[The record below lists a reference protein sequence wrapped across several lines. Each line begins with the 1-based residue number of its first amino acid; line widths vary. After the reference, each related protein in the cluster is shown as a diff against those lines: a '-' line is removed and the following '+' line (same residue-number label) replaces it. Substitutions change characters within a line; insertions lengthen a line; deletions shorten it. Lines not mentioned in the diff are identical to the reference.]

1 MPPQVLAIVVLPT
14 ETNLLDS
21 DLAGRPAG
29 TYLLDRLATCQDVVV
44 RVASDAVEDTR
55 AASHPH
61 ILVVDGRA
69 WISEAALRQVVVEAR
84 QSDTGFTVI
93 GVGGATLAVS
103 ISPAG
108 PRGIE
113 QLFETARTASA
124 STVDAGALDTAE
136 PALLFD
142 SYAALATVERH
153 VLFQRAMDAQSRG
166 VRLRDPH
173 HVYLRGDLQCGA
185 HVELDIGVIIQGKV
199 VLGDRVR
206 IGAHAIVT
214 DSHIGDDTSIH
225 PFSIVERSTI
235 GKGSFVGPYGRV
247 RPGSSIGDRV
257 QIGNYVEVKNAHI
270 GDSSRIN
277 HHSFVGD
284 AVIADRVTI
293 GAGTITCNHDGT
305 ETNQTVI
312 ETGAY
317 IGSGCNLVA
326 PVRIGERATVGAGST
341 ITRDVPPATLTLAR
355 SPQTTVENWQ
365 GPKKK

>member
-14 ETNLLDS
+14 ETSLLDS

-29 TYLLDRLATCQDVVV
+29 TYLLDRLATCEDVVV
-44 RVASDAVEDTR
+44 RVAAGAGADTR
-55 AASHPH
+55 ADSYPH

-69 WISEAALRQVVVEAR
+69 WLSQAALRQILITAR
-84 QSDTGFTVI
+84 ESDAGFTVS
-93 GVGGATLAVS
+93 GVGGATLAVYLS
-103 ISPAG
+103 SAG
-108 PRGIE
+108 WWGIE
-113 QLFETARTASA
+113 QLFETARTASV

-136 PALLFD
+136 PALLLD
-142 SYAALATVERH
+142 SYAALTTAERH
-153 VLFQRAMDAQSRG
+153 VLFRRAMDAQSCG
-166 VRLRDPH
+166 VRVRDPH
-173 HVYLRGDLQCGA
+173 HVYLRGDLECGA

-206 IGAHAIVT
+206 IGAHSIVT
-214 DSHIGDDTSIH
+214 DSQIGDDSSIH

-235 GKGSFVGPYGRV
+235 GRGTFVGPYGRV
-247 RPGSSIGDRV
+247 RPGSTIGDRV
-257 QIGNYVEVKNAHI
+257 QIGNYVEIKSADI
-270 GDSSRIN
+270 GDGSRIN
-277 HHSFVGD
+277 HHSFIGD
-284 AVIADRVTI
+284 ALIADRVTI

-305 ETNQTVI
+305 GTNQTVI

-355 SPQTTVENWQ
+355 SPQTTINNWQ